1 MAVQGLCGNID
12 KVQFRVIEHQRT
24 ESVMH
29 GRTELV
35 RECISY
41 SAGLRLCT
49 IGVKLHIE
57 KQSFNTVNGHANR
70 QPDNQRKV
78 VNMHGVTSKGAFF
91 RWNVLVCTMELLSA
105 RRRTQNHN
113 NGRQHT

>member
-24 ESVMH
+24 QSVVH

-35 RECISY
+35 REFVCY
-41 SAGLRLCT
+41 SARFSLCT
-49 IGVKLHIE
+49 FGVKLHIE

-70 QPDNQRKV
+70 QPDNWRKV

-91 RWNVLVCTMELLSA
+91 SWNILVCNTELV
-105 RRRTQNHN
+105 
-113 NGRQHT
+113 